1 MDERDIWR
9 TADVLLKTYG
19 DAAELTAAKRGDA
32 MLDLGDID
40 GQRVWRRVLAAVREL
55 TTVTPGAKPN

>member
-19 DAAELTAAKRGDA
+19 DEADLIAAKRADA
-32 MLDLGDID
+32 MLDLSDNA
-40 GQRVWRRVLAAVREL
+40 GQRVWRRVLAAVQDEENQNC
-55 TTVTPGAKPN
+55 V